1 MINKIFKNRKVLV
14 TGHTGFKGSWLTLWL
29 HKMGAKIIGVS
40 LKDLK
45 PQTHFNYLNLRK
57 KLSHNLIDI
66 RNYKKI
72 KSIIKNNKPDFI
84 FHLAAQALVK
94 KSYRLPKFTIE
105 TNALGTLNILE
116 SLRSYKKKCTLV
128 IITSDK
134 VYRNFEIKRG
144 YKENDTL
151 GGFDPYS
158 ASKASAELII
168 QSYIKSYF
176 PKNGKVRIGVARA
189 GNVLGGGDWS
199 EDRLIPDCIKSWGK
213 NKNVIIRNPNSTRP
227 WQHVLEAIYGYLI
240 LAKNLNKSSK
250 LHGEAFNFGPKE
262 KNVEKVGK
270 VIKIMQSYWEKVK
283 YKIKKNNKNEKVFHE
298 SKLLKLNSNKA
309 IKLLN
314 WKCKLTLKDTIKMV
328 VWWYKN
334 FYANKFDTMY
344 LSLSQIKS
352 YEKIIKKIK

>member
-1 MINKIFKNRKVLV
+1 MMNKIFKGRKVII

-45 PQTHFNYLNLRK
+45 PQSHFNYLNLRN

-72 KSIIKNNKPDFI
+72 DSIIKNNKPDFI

-94 KSYRLPKFTIE
+94 KSYKLPKFTIE

-116 SLRSYKKKCTLV
+116 SLRSYSKKCTLV

-144 YKENDTL
+144 YKENDIL

-176 PKNGKVRIGVARA
+176 PKNGNVRIGIARA

-199 EDRLIPDCIKSWGK
+199 EDRLIPDCIRSWSK
-213 NKNVIIRNPNSTRP
+213 NTNVIIRNPNSTRP

-240 LAKNLNKSSK
+240 LAKSLNRNSK
-250 LHGEAFNFGPKE
+250 LHGEAFNFGPNE
-262 KNVEKVGK
+262 KNVKKVGT
-270 VIKIMQSYWEKVK
+270 VIKLMRSNWEKVK
-283 YKIKKNNKNEKVFHE
+283 YKIKKNNINKKTVYE

-309 IKLLN
+309 KRLLS
-314 WKCKLTLKDTIKMV
+314 WKCKLTFKDTIKMV

-334 FYANKFDTMY
+334 FYTKRFDVKHLT
-344 LSLSQIKS
+344 LSQIGL
-352 YEKIIKKIK
+352 YEKIIKKN